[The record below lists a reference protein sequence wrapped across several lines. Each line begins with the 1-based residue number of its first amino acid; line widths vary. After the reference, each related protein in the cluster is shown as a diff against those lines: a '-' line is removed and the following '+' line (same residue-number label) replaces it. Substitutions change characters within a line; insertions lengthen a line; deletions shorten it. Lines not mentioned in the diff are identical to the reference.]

1 MKKHI
6 YYLKQQKIGS
16 IIRIDFVNG
25 KADNLKLMKKDLS
38 PTDFLMSIDLLS
50 EGLKT
55 MEGAKRKALVNG
67 FYITHT
73 VRTKD
78 NKSKEIGTV
87 CQMWRKV
94 YKEVLQVDYK
104 LTDTDAAKL
113 STVEPQPT
121 EQRIREFL
129 AKWKIRTVGNFCKS
143 DTQNSITL
151 NINTQKHEVK
161 EKNFPQEPDMK
172 FFERLNTEDKKV
184 CVKYWRQ
191 CGFVPIQKIKDAN
204 LYTIWEKTNK
214 S

>member
-1 MKKHI
+1 MDKLKKHI

-25 KADNLKLMKKDLS
+25 KAQNLKLMKNDLS

-55 MEGAKRKALVNG
+55 MEGAKRKNLVNG

-73 VRTKD
+73 VSDKT
-78 NKSKEIGTV
+78 NKGKEVGTV

-94 YKEVLQVDYK
+94 YKEVLMVDYK

-113 STVEPQPT
+113 STVEPVPT

-129 AKWKIRTVGNFCKS
+129 TKWKIRTIGNFCKS

-161 EKNFPQEPDMK
+161 EKNFPPEPDMK
-172 FFERLNTEDKKV
+172 FYERLSSEDKKL
-184 CVKYWRQ
+184 CVKYWKSN
-191 CGFVPIQKIKDAN
+191 GFVPIQKIEDGNMFYVWQKQ
-204 LYTIWEKTNK
+204 
-214 S
+214 

>member
-6 YYLKQQKIGS
+6 YYLKQKKIGS

-25 KADNLKLMKKDLS
+25 KAENLKLMKKDLY

-55 MEGAKRKALVNG
+55 MEGAKRKALVND

-73 VRTKD
+73 VRVKA
-78 NKSKEIGTV
+78 NKSKEIGQV
-87 CQMWRKV
+87 CQLWRTL
-94 YKEVLQVDYK
+94 YKEVLQTDYK

-113 STVEPQPT
+113 STLEPVPT
-121 EQRIREFL
+121 ESRIREFL
-129 AKWKIRTVGNFCKS
+129 AKWKIRTIGNFCKS

-151 NINTQKHEVK
+151 NLNTQKHEVK
-161 EKNFPQEPDMK
+161 EKNFPDAPDMK
-172 FFERLNTEDKKV
+172 FYERLSSEDKKL
-184 CVKYWRQ
+184 CVKYWKSN
-191 CGFVPIQKIKDAN
+191 GFVPIQKIQDGN
-204 LYTIWEKTNK
+204 MFYIWKKTQK